1 MHTKKT
7 VRRKMPRIVTAVV
20 QPVSKRLSR
29 MEGLLI
35 EMRAE
40 QDVKLRKINRLQ
52 QQIDELTEAL
62 MLKIPQFARA

>member
-7 VRRKMPRIVTAVV
+7 ERRKTPNIMTAVV

-35 EMRAE
+35 EMRSE
-40 QDVKLRKINRLQ
+40 QDVKLRKINKLQ
-52 QQIDELTEAL
+52 QQIDELTEVL
-62 MLKIPQFARA
+62 TSKIPRLARA

>member
-7 VRRKMPRIVTAVV
+7 RRRVMPGIVTAVV

-52 QQIDELTEAL
+52 QQIDELTEIL
-62 MLKIPQFARA
+62 TSKIPRLARA

>member
-7 VRRKMPRIVTAVV
+7 VRRKIPNIVTAVV

-40 QDVKLRKINRLQ
+40 QDVKLRKINKLQ
-52 QQIDELTEAL
+52 QQIDELTEVL
-62 MLKIPQFARA
+62 TSKIPRLARA

>member
-1 MHTKKT
+1 MNIKKT
-7 VRRKMPRIVTAVV
+7 VRRKMPLVVNAVV

-29 MEGLLI
+29 MEALLI